1 MDQNADDASLSR
13 RDFFRAGAAGVA
25 LTAGVAAGS
34 GTAAA
39 AYDGWLDGVNNYDG
53 THDRRGQ
60 DEVRVTVGA
69 GDNGLLFGPAAVL
82 IDPGT
87 TVVWEWS
94 GAGGGHNVVEADE
107 ELFASETIS
116 DAGHTFEHT
125 FADAE
130 DGDTFE
136 YSCEPH
142 ESVGMKGA
150 IAVGDVDDDIV
161 TDDGGGGGN
170 GGDGGGGDGE
180 SGEGGDGGGGDG
192 SGDGEGGDGG
202 GGDGGDG
209 SDGGRDLSV
218 DDFAALA
225 MGFGFAGALLVPL
238 FYAAHRKSDR
248 NRRSAQ

>member
-1 MDQNADDASLSR
+1 MDQNAGGGSLSR

-25 LTAGVAAGS
+25 VTAGIAAGS

-39 AYDGWLDGVNNYDG
+39 AYDGWLDDVTNYDG

-69 GDNGLLFGPAAVL
+69 GDTGLLFGPAAVL

-107 ELFASETIS
+107 GVFASETVN
-116 DAGHTFEHT
+116 DTGHTFEHT

-130 DGDTFE
+130 EGDTFN
-136 YSCEPH
+136 YLCEPH

-161 TDDGGGGGN
+161 TESGGDGSGGGDDGGGGG
-170 GGDGGGGDGE
+170 GDGGGDE
-180 SGEGGDGGGGDG
+180 SGGGGSDGDGGGD
-192 SGDGEGGDGG
+192 EE
-202 GGDGGDG
+202 
-209 SDGGRDLSV
+209 SDGGRTLSV
-218 DDFAALA
+218 DDLAALA

-248 NRRSAQ
+248 NRQSAQ